1 MKHQQPNRRAVGPM
15 HILIFLRREEEFWQN
30 QDRKQLIGMKKCK
43 IMQHREGL
51 EQGDLCVKS
60 NFMS

>member
-1 MKHQQPNRRAVGPM
+1 M

-30 QDRKQLIGMKKCK
+30 QGRKQLIGMKKCK
-43 IMQHREGL
+43 VMQHREGL

-60 NFMS
+60 NLMS